1 MTAEITVTG
10 AVQGIGYRPF
20 VAELATEYG
29 LHGNVRNS
37 GGIVRILAEGSES
50 VICAFTQKLRT
61 AYPAGA
67 MVISVTCRK
76 CSEDLIKSDAFASDF
91 IIIESE
97 QGILSE
103 ELPVFPPDL
112 GICDDCMR
120 EMQDP
125 ADRRYEY
132 PLISCASCGPRYSI
146 LKSLPYDR
154 EATTMQHFEMC
165 PTCSMEYGKGRR
177 RHAQTISC
185 HDCGPQIIFEGR
197 VGENTA
203 KVIRLEKADAM
214 AAAIRIIKDGG
225 IIGIKGIGGYQLAA
239 TPFAGETVDRLRKLK
254 GREKKPFAVMF
265 PDLETVRTYASVSTA
280 EQRLLQSS
288 ARPIVLLPAKQ
299 EENVPVFSAETCGE
313 SRFIGAFLPATGL
326 HRMILK
332 ETGPLI
338 VTSANNSGEPMLVA
352 DDVFR
357 NRYLTETDGMLY
369 HERQIL
375 TPLDDSV
382 MFCVSSEDGGFM
394 SCLIRRAR
402 GYVPLPVFLQTD
414 LKSTVFAA
422 GGDLKGAF
430 ALGRGSRIIL
440 SQFLGD
446 MADYGVQQNYRSELQ
461 RMERIFGAEPQ
472 RVVCDMHPG
481 YYSSALATEY
491 AKEHHLPAPMRIQ
504 HHHAHIASVM
514 AEHGLTSCI
523 GVAFDGTGYGT
534 DGQLWGG
541 EFLHCSHSRMQ
552 RMGHLQYVTL
562 CGGDRVSADARLAAA
577 CYEYASEGTT
587 LYSEPDESRR
597 RLTEAALQ
605 NHINTIQSSSMGRL
619 FDAAACALE
628 IRNANSYEGECAIA
642 LENAAASYLQQ
653 NPGALTRLI
662 EEISAVSQTGQ
673 THADALEHEP
683 FLRIFREEA
692 DGTLQADQITFL
704 QELRRKMQSCKGI
717 EASEYRNLQ
726 GKMALEF
733 HTAIICTTVRMCEE
747 IRTRTGENTVALSG
761 GVFAN
766 RILLQGCTG
775 YLRKKKFMVYCNE
788 SVPFN
793 DGGISLG
800 QAFLA
805 GMDD

>member
-29 LHGNVRNS
+29 LHGSVRNS

-50 VICAFTQKLRT
+50 VIRAFAEKLKT

-76 CSEDLIKSDAFASDF
+76 CSEDLIKSDAFASGF

-97 QGILSE
+97 QGTLSK
-103 ELPVFPPDL
+103 ELPVFPPDI

-120 EMQDP
+120 EMQDA

-146 LKSLPYDR
+146 LSSLPYDR
-154 EATTMQHFEMC
+154 QTTTMQHFEMC
-165 PTCSMEYGKGRR
+165 PECGREYRKGRR

-185 HDCGPQIIFEGR
+185 HDCGPQIILESMTD
-197 VGENTA
+197 GELHRT
-203 KVIRLEKADAM
+203 EKAQAM
-214 AAAIRIIKDGG
+214 AGAVGILRKGG

-239 TPFAGETVDRLRKLK
+239 TPFAEETVLRLRRIK

-265 PDLETVRTYASVSTA
+265 PDTDTIRAYAEVSPA
-280 EQRLLQSS
+280 EQQLLQSS
-288 ARPIVLLPAKQ
+288 ARPIVLLMAKKR
-299 EENVPVFSAETCGE
+299 ENVLPFAEATCGE

-326 HRMILK
+326 HRMIL
-332 ETGPLI
+332 EQTGPLI
-338 VTSANNSGEPMLVA
+338 VTSANSSGEPMLILDNA
-352 DDVFR
+352 FR
-357 NRYLTETDGMLY
+357 SRYLTETDGMLY
-369 HERQIL
+369 HEREIL

-382 MFCVSSEDGGFM
+382 TFCAPAENGTEQTF
-394 SCLIRRAR
+394 LIRRAR
-402 GYVPLPVFLQTD
+402 GYVPLPVFLSGSMNTSV
-414 LKSTVFAA
+414 LAT

-430 ALGRGSRIIL
+430 AIGQGSRIIL

-461 RMERIFGAEPQ
+461 RMERIFGAVPQ
-472 RVVCDMHPG
+472 RIACDMHPG
-481 YYSSALATEY
+481 YYSSALAAEY

-514 AEHGLTSCI
+514 AEHGLSTCI
-523 GVAFDGTGYGT
+523 GVSFDGTGYGT

-541 EFLHCSHSRMQ
+541 EFLYCSRNRMQ

-562 CGGDRVSADARLAAA
+562 CGGDRVSVDARLAAA
-577 CYEYASEGTT
+577 CYEYAAEQTAA
-587 LYSEPDESRR
+587 LSEPDENRR

-605 NHINTIQSSSMGRL
+605 NHINIIQSSSMGRL
-619 FDAAACALE
+619 FDAAACVLG
-628 IRNANSYEGECAIA
+628 IRDGNSYEGECAIA

-653 NPGALTRLI
+653 NSGALARLI
-662 EEISAVSQTGQ
+662 EEISADSRTGSAYEDVS
-673 THADALEHEP
+673 EHVP
-683 FLRIFREEA
+683 FLHIRREET

-704 QELRRKMQSCKGI
+704 QQLRRRMQSGADKS
-717 EASEYRNLQ
+717 AAEYRNLQ
-726 GKMALEF
+726 EEAALAF
-733 HTAIICTTVRMCEE
+733 HAAIICMTVQICEE
-747 IRTRTGENTVALSG
+747 IRKLTGENTVALSG

-775 YLRKKKFMVYCNE
+775 YLRKKHFMVYCNE